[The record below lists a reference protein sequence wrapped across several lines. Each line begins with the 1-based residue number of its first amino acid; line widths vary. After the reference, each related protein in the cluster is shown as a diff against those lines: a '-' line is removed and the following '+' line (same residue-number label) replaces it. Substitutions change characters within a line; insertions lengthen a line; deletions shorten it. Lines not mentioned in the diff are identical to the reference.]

1 MEQGIEKC
9 NSYLLIIPILK
20 LSKTPTF
27 DGVRIKEILLIF
39 CGVFIFLLISCND
52 KEDDGLIGQDLE
64 IVEIIDPPDIP
75 DIYTESLIQPKVRI
89 RNNGVVS
96 VDSLGVNYFVMM
108 VDSIEIKE
116 YGPVTWITT
125 INPGEEMI
133 VNLTKWDTITGNTP
147 LIDGTY
153 YLYVILGKYIP
164 SGHTEKDKTFIVE
177 L

>member
-1 MEQGIEKC
+1 MRIREF
-9 NSYLLIIPILK
+9 LLL
-20 LSKTPTF
+20 F
-27 DGVRIKEILLIF
+27 FGVT
-39 CGVFIFLLISCND
+39 IFLLMSCND
-52 KEDDGLIGQDLE
+52 KDDDGLIGQNLE

-108 VDSIEIKE
+108 VDSIETKD

-133 VNLTKWDTITGNTP
+133 VNLSKWDTITGNTP

-153 YLYVILGKYIP
+153 YLYVKLGKYIP
-164 SGHTEKDKTFIVE
+164 GGDTEKEKTFIVE